1 MPVGDSTVYCT
12 FGRDGARLVKAV
24 GAAQD
29 GKTFGC
35 VGARRR
41 RRRSGRTRKL
51 AVSHSIY
58 ACGVCV
64 LATDVADADTFAS
77 AVSAAAEDSDAGFG
91 LFFFSQSLIKA
102 QPLAAALA
110 RRAPG
115 LRYAGCSTAGEITPD
130 GLAEGHIVAVLFP
143 RASFAVATTMIRRL
157 STSGVDA
164 IAGEV
169 ERLKQ
174 RLSADGA
181 VMGSG
186 QVFALCFVDGLSYA
200 EEALTSAIH
209 WSLDDIPLIGGSA
222 GDDLKFETTALFT
235 EGGVDT
241 DCAVIALVA
250 TSLPFQV
257 FKTENFVPTGDKLVV
272 TASDPD
278 HRIVREFNAAPAAEE
293 YAAAIG
299 LDPGSLTPMSFASHP
314 VVVRVGGEY
323 YCRSIQ
329 KVQPDGSL
337 SFFCAIDDGIVLT
350 IAQPK
355 GMVESTRAALKSVDE
370 KLGGT
375 DVILGFDCVLRRLDA
390 QNRQVFRDMSELYR
404 ENNVVGF
411 GTYGEQYRSM
421 HLNQTF
427 TGIAFGRRQAAE

>member
-1 MPVGDSTVYCT
+1 MPGEDSSVYCT
-12 FGRDGARLVKAV
+12 FGRRRGAIVKGACADQDGAA
-24 GAAQD
+24 
-29 GKTFGC
+29 FGC
-35 VGARRR
+35 VAPARRC
-41 RRRSGRTRKL
+41 RRSGRTDKL
-51 AVSHSIY
+51 SVSHAIY
-58 ACGVCV
+58 ACGVSV
-64 LATDVADADTFAS
+64 LTTDAADADAFAS
-77 AVSAAAEDSDAGFG
+77 AVAAAAAEADAGFA
-91 LFFFSQSLIKA
+91 LVFFSQALVRARDLS
-102 QPLAAALA
+102 AALA
-110 RRAPG
+110 RQAPG

-130 GLAEGHIVAVLFP
+130 GLAEGQAVAILFP
-143 RASFAVATTMIRRL
+143 RASFDVATTMVRHL
-157 STSGVDA
+157 SASGMDA

-174 RLSADGA
+174 QLGA
-181 VMGSG
+181 PGAPRGG

-222 GDDLKFETTALFT
+222 GDDLKFETTTLFT
-235 EGGVDT
+235 ESGVDT

-257 FKTENFVPTGDKLVV
+257 FKSENFVPTGDKLVV

-329 KVQPDGSL
+329 KVHPDGSL

-355 GMVESTRAALKSVDE
+355 GMVESTRAALKAVDE
-370 KLGGT
+370 KLGGA
-375 DVILGFDCVLRRLDA
+375 DMILGFDCVLRRLDA